1 MTISVVNKRTCV
13 LSSCPMGCHVRVVDV
28 SGTMADA
35 CRLRALGMCEGA
47 DVHVIDSQHGML
59 LNVRGTRLALG
70 AMITEAITVQV
81 LHE

>member
-13 LSSCPMGCHVRVVDV
+13 LSSCTMGCHARVVDV